1 MTLTIVNKYS
11 WLKLKLY
18 NPNNQILYSRI
29 NLWLKISFSFQ
40 VRTYYDNN
48 FAAEEIPY
56 LNTDGDL
63 NRMNA
68 LFQQLPKQD
77 LDAHF
82 CTALKY
88 DREIKYNQFMNMR
101 NSKYF
106 DVGIPR
112 LNEKFPSLVIIIFW
126 YFSPSNRILLILTA
140 FEF

>member
-1 MTLTIVNKYS
+1 MTLTIVYKYS
-11 WLKLKLY
+11 YNKLNCITKIL
-18 NPNNQILYSRI
+18 ILYSRI
-29 NLWLKISFSFQ
+29 NLWLKISCQ

-48 FAAEEIPY
+48 FATEEIPY

-112 LNEKFPSLVIIIFW
+112 LNEKFLSLVIIIFW
-126 YFSPSNRILLILTA
+126 YFSPSNFSGFWILIFT
-140 FEF
+140 